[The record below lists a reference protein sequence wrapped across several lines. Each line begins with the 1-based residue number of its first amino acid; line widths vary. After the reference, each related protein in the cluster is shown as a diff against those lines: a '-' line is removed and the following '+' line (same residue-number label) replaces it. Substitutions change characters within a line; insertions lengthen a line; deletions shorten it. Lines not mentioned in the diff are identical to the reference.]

1 MSILPVNEHRDLKA
15 IDDFLGNRIDML
27 SFIRAPFVSIDPQYI
42 DYIAAMFD
50 IDITLYTRIEAR
62 EVLKKAIW
70 SKNKVGTIGAIK
82 KMLQTFDPQAK
93 IIIHATCPKHDGKI
107 LRNGMVT
114 YRSYGLTHWAMY
126 RIELTRVIS
135 ISQKEELIGQLKIL
149 APARCELINIDA
161 QNTIIHDGRIKR
173 NANYTYGGY
182 ING

>member
-1 MSILPVNEHRDLKA
+1 MNILPVNEPIYLKK
-15 IDDFLGNRIDML
+15 IDDFLGNRIDTL
-27 SFIRAPFVSIDPQYI
+27 SFPKAPFVGIDTRYL

-50 IDITLYTRIEAR
+50 VDITLYTQSEAK

-82 KMLQTFDPQAK
+82 KMLQTFDPQAN
-93 IIIHATCPKHDGKI
+93 IITHATCPKHDGKI
-107 LRNGMVT
+107 QRNGITT
-114 YRSYGLTHWAMY
+114 YRNYGLTHWAMY
-126 RIELTRVIS
+126 KIELTRAIS
-135 ISQKEELIGQLKIL
+135 ISQKEELITQLKIL
-149 APARCELINIDA
+149 APARCKLINIDA